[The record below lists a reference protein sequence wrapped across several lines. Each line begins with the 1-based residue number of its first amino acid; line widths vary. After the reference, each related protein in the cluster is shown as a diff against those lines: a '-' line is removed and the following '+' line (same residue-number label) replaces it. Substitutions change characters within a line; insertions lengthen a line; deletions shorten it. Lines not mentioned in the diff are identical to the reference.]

1 MIGMS
6 KKKAMLTTAAALL
19 TLTTVL
25 AGCGGG
31 NSGNSSSPSGT
42 SSSSGASGST
52 EAPSNGEAPATP
64 VADIFELGSEPLNLK
79 FYAHY
84 DWFSMAPWGQDIA
97 SKWIKDNK
105 KVNIEYI
112 PSGNNAQQ
120 KLNTMLAGKDLPD
133 LIWFNRGA
141 AEFEMMRK
149 NDMLAPFDEYIDK
162 YPNMKKWVPEE
173 LRNMLRS
180 EDGKLY
186 QFPNWYT
193 NKPVGNAGW
202 IINKKIY
209 KELGSPKLETTED
222 LYSYAKLV
230 KEKYPRVTPIESDL
244 AIDGQL
250 LDVLYSAFEENALNR
265 WVGDRARPKDGVMTS
280 IFNDP
285 TYRESMK
292 FAAKLYREKL
302 MTQDAFSQTRD
313 QVKEKILNGEVA
325 VYASINAT
333 EFAREGQAVL
343 SAQDPEAGYEMIW
356 PIAKPGLDR
365 NKIFPGTYTYLGWNV
380 ITITKNTPDPEKA
393 FAFLDW
399 FTGPEA
405 QSVLMWGPPGEFWDE
420 FKDVDGVP
428 TPVFNENYVKKQKE
442 LVDLQAIT
450 TWYTWNGNA
459 VFTDKT
465 KGDYEST
472 LPEQDRNWETSQQY
486 NIAWRTQGEATE
498 FVNLEP
504 AKDSEDGVKQTAV
517 EDIWDK
523 SRAEA
528 LMNTKSDAD
537 VDRILD
543 KAHEDAM
550 KVGYQAVL
558 DFKTKKWHEN
568 RKAMGR
574 E

>member
-1 MIGMS
+1 MKGRGT
-6 KKKAMLTTAAALL
+6 KKAFLSATAIMLMLTA
-19 TLTTVL
+19 VL
-25 AGCGGG
+25 AGCGGNDG
-31 NSGNSSSPSGT
+31 NKSNQSSSTPTASNT
-42 SSSSGASGST
+42 ASAAESSGEAS
-52 EAPSNGEAPATP
+52 ATP
-64 VADIFELGSEPLNLK
+64 VSDIFELGSEPLNLK

-84 DWFSMAPWGQDIA
+84 DWFSMAPWGQDSA

-112 PSGNNAQQ
+112 PSGNNARQ

-133 LIWFNRGA
+133 LIWFDRGM
-141 AEFEMMRK
+141 AELEMMRK
-149 NDMLAPFDEYIDK
+149 NDMLVPLDDYIDK

-173 LRNMLRS
+173 LRNMLKS

-202 IINKKIY
+202 VINKKVY

-222 LYSYAKLV
+222 LYNYAKLV
-230 KEKYPRVTPIESDL
+230 KEKFPNMIPIESDL

-265 WVGDRARPKDGVMTS
+265 WVGDRSRPIDGVMTS

-302 MTQDAFSQTRD
+302 MTQEAFSQTRD
-313 QVKEKILNGEVA
+313 QVKEKILNGSVA

-333 EFAREGQAVL
+333 EFAKEGHALL
-343 SAQDPEAGYEMIW
+343 SAQDPDAGYEMIW

-399 FTGPEA
+399 YTGPEA
-405 QSVLMWGPPGEFWDE
+405 QSILMWGPPGEFWDG

-442 LVDLQAIT
+442 LVELQAIT
-450 TWYTWNGNA
+450 TWYTWNGNS
-459 VFTDKT
+459 VFTDKA

-472 LPEQDRNWETSQQY
+472 LPAQDRNWETSQQY
-486 NIAWRTQGEATE
+486 NITWRTQGEATE
-498 FVNLEP
+498 FVSLAP
-504 AKDSEDGVKQTAV
+504 SRDSDAGIKETAM
-517 EDIWDK
+517 EDIFDR

-537 VDRILD
+537 VDRVLD

-550 KVGYQAVL
+550 KVGYQDVL
-558 DFKTKKWHEN
+558 DFRTKRWHEN